1 MLMVDTDAVVVER
14 LPLAGELTCP
24 VCGECAGAVGPHAL
38 AVFAPG
44 ARRCAASGG
53 RAISLPKAPQGY
65 TVRKR

>member
-14 LPLAGELTCP
+14 LLLAGELTCP
-24 VCGECAGAVGPHAL
+24 VWGCAGAVGPRAL